1 MKQVGVGR
9 VVHNNNIL
17 YWSAQPCEVLN
28 KNTVEEG
35 AVLSGESVGADLV
48 GIEDVHERVTVVVQ
62 ARCEDDYFEVW
73 GDTSQ
78 KLSDEWSD
86 PTIHL

>member
-17 YWSAQPCEVLN
+17 YRSAQSSEVLH

-35 AVLSGESVGADLV
+35 AVLSGKSVGADLV

-62 ARCEDDYFEVW
+62 AGCEDDYFEV
-73 GDTSQ
+73 GRDTSQ
-78 KLSDEWSD
+78 KLSDEWPD
-86 PTIHL
+86 PAIH